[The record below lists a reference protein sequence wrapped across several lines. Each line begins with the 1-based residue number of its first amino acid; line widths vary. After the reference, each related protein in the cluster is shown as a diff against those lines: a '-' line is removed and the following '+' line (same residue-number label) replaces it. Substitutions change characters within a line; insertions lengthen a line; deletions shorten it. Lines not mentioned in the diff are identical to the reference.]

1 MRRFIDKVRFAL
13 TRFFYG
19 RNGFDALSYSLLGV
33 ALVLNVINGF
43 VKSIIIYVIIAIII
57 AALIYFGFFRA
68 LSQNLVARRREN
80 AVFLDYIRRVR
91 NFTVL
96 TYRRI
101 AGFRTTVYVKCRTC
115 GAVLRLPRRRGKHTS
130 ICPGCGT
137 RVTVRCLF

>member
-1 MRRFIDKVRFAL
+1 MDKIKFAI

-19 RNGFDALSYSLLGV
+19 RNGFDALSYSLLGA
-33 ALVLNVINGF
+33 ALVLNGINSF
-43 VKSIIIYVIIAIII
+43 FKSIIVYIIT
-57 AALIYFGFFRA
+57 AALIYFGFFRV
-68 LSQNLVARRREN
+68 LSRNLVARRREN
-80 AVFLDYIRRVR
+80 TVFLNFIRHVR
-91 NFTVL
+91 NFVVL

-137 RVTVRCLF
+137 RVVVRCIF